1 MFWVSWNYLVPPV
14 PPFRLTPVCF
24 QVKLSAVRAM
34 TSWSARICSYLIFTC
49 CSAVFLL
56 TNVGETAAYM
66 DEFVQMRNLEEI
78 SGSDGEKM
86 MLCGSICR
94 PHSLSKVNA
103 QAPDSCSSC
112 VYWVSCSYRLQ
123 PCVCVC
129 QPVWMNYTVC
139 LSCGFLYEASFHWFH
154 PQMRP
159 PRRRLSTSPASW
171 APSLRSSCSAHYF
184 SSFKNLHIQDDLDTS
199 VIWG

>member
-1 MFWVSWNYLVPPV
+1 
-14 PPFRLTPVCF
+14 
-24 QVKLSAVRAM
+24 M

-49 CSAVFLL
+49 CWAVFLL
-56 TNVGETAAYM
+56 TDVGETGAYV
-66 DEFVQMRNLEEI
+66 DEFVQMRKLEEI

-94 PHSLSKVNA
+94 RHSLNEVNA

-112 VYWVSCSYRLQ
+112 VYWVSCSCRLQ
-123 PCVCVC
+123 PCVCVS
-129 QPVWMNYTVC
+129 QYEWIIPSVC
-139 LSCGFLYEASFHWFH
+139 LCGFLYEASFHWFH

-159 PRRRLSTSPASW
+159 PRWRLSTSPASW

-184 SSFKNLHIQDDLDTS
+184 SSFKNLHIQNDLVTTHL
-199 VIWG
+199 